1 MAAICIAAK
10 FEETCPSEAQVL
22 VCITADAYTRNEL
35 VEMEVSRL
43 AARELRNS
51 TSTAAHFLKL
61 VG

>member
-10 FEETCPSEAQVL
+10 FEETCPSEAQVFL
-22 VCITADAYTRNEL
+22 YITADAYTRNGL
-35 VEMEVSRL
+35 IEMEVSRL
-43 AARELRNS
+43 AARELHIS